1 MKKLPQLTLAFL
13 LLFFSFSLSFAQTN
27 NDFESPDDIEIVEFE
42 DGRTSA
48 PEQEET
54 TEVEK
59 ENTEK
64 EPIQEEI
71 IVPQQSFWEI
81 LGAILIPS
89 FFIILIYFILKSFK
103 F

>member
-27 NDFESPDDIEIVEFE
+27 DAFESPDDIEIVEFE
-42 DGRTSA
+42 DDRTSA

-59 ENTEK
+59 KDTEE

-71 IVPQQSFWEI
+71 IVPEQSFWEI
-81 LGAILIPS
+81 LAAILIPC
-89 FFIILIYFILKSFK
+89 FFLILIYFILKSFK